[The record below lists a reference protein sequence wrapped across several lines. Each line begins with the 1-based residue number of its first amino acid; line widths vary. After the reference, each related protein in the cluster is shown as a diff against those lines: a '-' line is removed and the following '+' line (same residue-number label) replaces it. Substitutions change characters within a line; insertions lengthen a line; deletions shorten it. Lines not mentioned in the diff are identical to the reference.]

1 VTKFF
6 FENKKFVA
14 EYSFSIFEV
23 EIFAKI
29 QQPDR
34 QIIALFPC
42 WLA

>member
-29 QQPDR
+29 QQPDKS
-34 QIIALFPC
+34 LLYS
-42 WLA
+42 LAAG

>member
-23 EIFAKI
+23 ENIAKI
-29 QQPDR
+29 QQPHKS
-34 QIIALFPC
+34 LLYS
-42 WLA
+42 LAAG